1 MSNFSPVPEDYLE
14 PWVTYHLR
22 MLKCR
27 KAASNAHDPRFREL
41 WLQKADQ
48 IRANWKKGLQQ

>member
-1 MSNFSPVPEDYLE
+1 MGNFSPVTKEDLE
-14 PWVTYHLR
+14 TWVTYRLR

-27 KAASNAHDPRFREL
+27 KAASRAHDPRFKEL

-48 IRANWKKGLQQ
+48 IRANWKKGLQ

>member
-1 MSNFSPVPEDYLE
+1 MGNFSPVPKNYLE

-22 MLKCR
+22 VLKCR
-27 KAASNAHDPRFREL
+27 KAASRARDPRFKEL

-48 IRANWKKGLQQ
+48 IRANWKKGLQ

>member
-1 MSNFSPVPEDYLE
+1 MGNFSPVPEDYLE

-22 MLKCR
+22 VLKCR
-27 KAASNAHDPRFREL
+27 KAASMAHDPRFREL

-48 IRANWKKGLQQ
+48 IRANWKKGLQ

>member
-1 MSNFSPVPEDYLE
+1 MGNFSPVPKNYLE

-22 MLKCR
+22 VLKCR
-27 KAASNAHDPRFREL
+27 KAATKAHDPRFKEL

-48 IRANWKKGLQQ
+48 IRANWKKGLQ